1 MKKLQE
7 FKPNQEDI
15 MAYLEDA
22 IEMDNAS
29 QEEKEVFED
38 IKWFGYASE
47 DSLLKVIENIKQA
60 YNEK

>member
-38 IKWFGYASE
+38 IKWLGYASE
-47 DSLLKVIENIKQA
+47 DSLLNVIENIKQA

>member
-38 IKWFGYASE
+38 IKWFGYTSE
-47 DSLLKVIENIKQA
+47 DSLLNVIENIKQA